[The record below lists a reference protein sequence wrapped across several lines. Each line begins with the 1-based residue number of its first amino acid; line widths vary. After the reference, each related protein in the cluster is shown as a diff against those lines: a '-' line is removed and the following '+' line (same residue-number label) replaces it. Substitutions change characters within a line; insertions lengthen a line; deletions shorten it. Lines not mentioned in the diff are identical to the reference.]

1 MRRRQHTSYVQYSI
15 GNHNISSSHLA
26 MSHHA
31 PGQGLDTLPKQLNRS
46 LAINNVVQK
55 YPDQI
60 KYI

>member
-1 MRRRQHTSYVQYSI
+1 
-15 GNHNISSSHLA
+15 

-31 PGQGLDTLPKQLNRS
+31 PGQGLDTLPKQLNCS